1 MSPAC
6 AFADCRDEEE
16 YEFYGFCRVL
26 ARGIVVAPGGYATF
40 ICSDD
45 LSGASAVAISVTSS
59 DDPDTTLN
67 LDNVRL
73 AVGSAGPGDW
83 CVYSVMIMGSDFQ
96 YPDHGE
102 AVVPVFG
109 STMKLVVFNDDT
121 KPIKITRLSV
131 QAINR

>member
-1 MSPAC
+1 MNVRIGVIVAS
-6 AFADCRDEEE
+6 
-16 YEFYGFCRVL
+16 VL
-26 ARGIVVAPGGYATF
+26 VTTA
-40 ICSDD
+40 
-45 LSGASAVAISVTSS
+45 SGASAQDMITGL
-59 DDPDTTLN
+59 T
-67 LDNVRL
+67 
-73 AVGSAGPGDW
+73 AGGT
-83 CVYSVMIMGSDFQ
+83 YSDFQ